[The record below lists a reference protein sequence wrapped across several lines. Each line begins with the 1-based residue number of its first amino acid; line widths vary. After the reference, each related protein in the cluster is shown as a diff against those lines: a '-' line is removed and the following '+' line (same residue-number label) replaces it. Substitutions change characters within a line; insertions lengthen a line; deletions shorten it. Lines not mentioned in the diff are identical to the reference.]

1 MNLSSVNVAAPAI
14 SGAPSMDGNAIID
27 LAEVRAARGRTAAAA
42 AAARMTRE
50 NVFEGLERQ
59 AWMVGAAAELMISG
73 MNRFIDELEV
83 LRRDVAVAREFC
95 TACQDAC
102 ELDDIDAMIEARD
115 RLRAEFDERV
125 SGARQ
130 PAAE

>member
-1 MNLSSVNVAAPAI
+1 MNLNSVNVAAPAI

-42 AAARMTRE
+42 AAARMTPE

-83 LRRDVAVAREFC
+83 LRHDVAVAREFC

-102 ELDDIDAMIEARD
+102 ELDDIDAMIE
-115 RLRAEFDERV
+115 
-125 SGARQ
+125 
-130 PAAE
+130 